1 MDEKYFY
8 AYFKVN
14 IKVIFTHK
22 ELAGSAKKK
31 IIIIKKLK
39 KKHSH
44 TQDCNFSIVTTN
56 IWVNTLHIHVK
67 LRMTIFN
74 KYHILPF

>member
-8 AYFKVN
+8 AYFKVH

-22 ELAGSAKKK
+22 ELAGGAKKK
-31 IIIIKKLK
+31 IIIKKQK
-39 KKHSH
+39 KNTH

>member
-22 ELAGSAKKK
+22 EHAGGAKK
-31 IIIIKKLK
+31 IIIIIIKKNTH
-39 KKHSH
+39 KHKTATVVS
-44 TQDCNFSIVTTN
+44 
-56 IWVNTLHIHVK
+56 
-67 LRMTIFN
+67 
-74 KYHILPF
+74 

>member
-39 KKHSH
+39 KNTH
-44 TQDCNFSIVTTN
+44 THKTA
-56 IWVNTLHIHVK
+56 TLVS
-67 LRMTIFN
+67 
-74 KYHILPF
+74 

>member
-8 AYFKVN
+8 AYFKVH

-22 ELAGSAKKK
+22 ELAGSAKQKK
-31 IIIIKKLK
+31 NT
-39 KKHSH
+39 H

>member
-22 ELAGSAKKK
+22 ELAGGAKK
-31 IIIIKKLK
+31 IIIIKKQK
-39 KKHSH
+39 KNTH
-44 TQDCNFSIVTTN
+44 THKTA
-56 IWVNTLHIHVK
+56 TLVS
-67 LRMTIFN
+67 
-74 KYHILPF
+74 

>member
-22 ELAGSAKKK
+22 EQAGGAKK
-31 IIIIKKLK
+31 IIIIIK
-39 KKHSH
+39 KK
-44 TQDCNFSIVTTN
+44 
-56 IWVNTLHIHVK
+56 NTHKHKTATVVS
-67 LRMTIFN
+67 
-74 KYHILPF
+74 

>member
-22 ELAGSAKKK
+22 EQAGGAKKNNNNNK
-31 IIIIKKLK
+31 K
-39 KKHSH
+39 KKHSQ
-44 TQDCNFSIVTTN
+44 TQDCNCSIVTTN
-56 IWVNTLHIHVK
+56 IWVNTLYIHVK

-74 KYHILPF
+74 KYHILPFWV

>member
-14 IKVIFTHK
+14 INVIFTHK
-22 ELAGSAKKK
+22 ELAGGAKKNNNN
-31 IIIIKKLK
+31 KKTK